1 MSLRSIWDGEQ
12 GGRDGV
18 WHLSLYFQNALFV
31 MRKEGV
37 WSCQVFREHFRVLM
51 LYGSGLHMG
60 GSNLDL
66 RGDSGLCRANSK
78 VTFSR
83 GDLFMVIW
91 GKIIF
96 PCTCYYL
103 SQEPRVTSMLM
114 CQYLVLTSQV
124 SQSCLTLRLW

>member
-1 MSLRSIWDGEQ
+1 MGWGAGRQGWCVAPVFVLSERSVRHEE
-12 GGRDGV
+12 GR
-18 WHLSLYFQNALFV
+18 L
-31 MRKEGV
+31 